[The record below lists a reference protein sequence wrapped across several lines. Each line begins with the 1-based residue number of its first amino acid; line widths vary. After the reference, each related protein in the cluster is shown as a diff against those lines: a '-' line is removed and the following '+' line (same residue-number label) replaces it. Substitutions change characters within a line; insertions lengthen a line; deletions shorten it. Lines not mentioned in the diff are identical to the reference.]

1 MKDLML
7 RQYYFFPDFNSWSC
21 ELGNLTFKVLF
32 ESFYMDIILKQNKFT
47 ILPLFLN
54 EKSRTVSFAFSV
66 IICVAF
72 GSSSSACCLL
82 NPFAMIL

>member
-21 ELGNLTFKVLF
+21 ELGNLTFKVL
-32 ESFYMDIILKQNKFT
+32 YWVVLYGIILKQNKFT
-47 ILPLFLN
+47 ILPQFLD

-66 IICVAF
+66 MKTLLYLNF
-72 GSSSSACCLL
+72 LLELDFLL
-82 NPFAMIL
+82 N